1 MLNYQSSIK
10 DVNSYSGLTIKEISP
25 VMKLNLRG
33 KSRDFLSTIGKNI
46 NMILPLEANTSSSSD
61 KYTSMWLSPDEWM
74 VVSNNTLDRENNHY
88 EIEEL
93 LFNKI
98 SKNNLGA
105 ITDVSDQFVLINLN
119 GERIFDLLSTG
130 CPLNFN
136 VFEKKTGSVA
146 QTILNQIDTIIHLAA
161 LVGGI
166 QANYKNN
173 KLFLLETIFPA
184 HNIIANKILIIVG
197 FRYKNIGF
205 LKKTVSPP
213 NIDIRIALTRGT

>member
-10 DVNSYSGLTIKEISP
+10 EDKSYSGVTIKEVSP

-33 KSRDFLSTIGKNI
+33 KNRDFLSTIGKNI

-74 VVSNNTLDRENNHY
+74 VVSNNTTDKENNSY

-105 ITDVSDQFVLINLN
+105 ITDVSDQFVIINLN
-119 GERIFDLLSTG
+119 GKKTFDLLSAG
-130 CPLNFN
+130 CPFDFSNFIH
-136 VFEKKTGSVA
+136 KKGAVA
-146 QTILNQIDTIIHLAA
+146 QTLLNQVDIIIHHKELNNVNLFVRRSFSEHLMSWIVDAA
-161 LVGGI
+161 SRL
-166 QANYKNN
+166 
-173 KLFLLETIFPA
+173 
-184 HNIIANKILIIVG
+184 
-197 FRYKNIGF
+197 
-205 LKKTVSPP
+205 
-213 NIDIRIALTRGT
+213 